1 MIPSVEC
8 VNLDL
13 HDRAEKAEA
22 EVARLKELQPCG
34 HPVQAI
40 RSTPY
45 IGDQHSNYCGWCAD
59 VEHEHELCQSLT
71 AELLEYRGQVARL
84 QVEIT
89 EERAQVAAWMGVT
102 KGAQADVARLTANT
116 IELYWESKEEIA
128 RLREALEGILQ
139 AEDEAGCSFDEQGTD
154 WPDIEV
160 ARAAIGEAAVE

>member
-45 IGDQHSNYCGWCAD
+45 IGNQHSNYCGWCAD
-59 VEHEHELCQSLT
+59 VEHEHELCQTLT
-71 AELLEYRGQVARL
+71 VELLAYR
-84 QVEIT
+84 
-89 EERAQVAAWMGVT
+89 ERV
-102 KGAQADVARLTANT
+102 
-116 IELYWESKEEIA
+116 A
-128 RLREALEGILQ
+128 RLREALEAVEWRRIEGVHGIFNECPWCEWVDVDGHADDCQRQSALSTPAAIREQ
-139 AEDEAGCSFDEQGTD
+139 EDEHH
-154 WPDIEV
+154 
-160 ARAAIGEAAVE
+160 VES